1 MDNEKL
7 LNVQGLQELL
17 NLNSPQAVIQYVKNN
32 LAKIN
37 TDGEHAQKLGK
48 QWLFDSVAVERI
60 TELRGTGTR
69 LQALAIENE
78 RQAELE
84 AQIREQAEQLA
95 KAQRIITEHFV
106 NVASLQ
112 NELLAGARQLTEA
125 KTQQAEE
132 KGKADVLQ
140 AKLEALQGRIAELEA
155 ERHTLQEKID
165 RLQATVLQ
173 QASYIA
179 NLQARLEAEQSKGIL
194 ARLFK

>member
-69 LQALAIENE
+69 LQALAVENE
-78 RQAELE
+78 QIAELE
-84 AQIREQAEQLA
+84 AQKQELQGQLA
-95 KAQRIITEHFV
+95 KAQKIITEHFV
-106 NVASLQ
+106 SVASLQ
-112 NELLAGARQLTEA
+112 NELLAGAKLLTEA

-132 KGKADVLQ
+132 RGKADVLQ

-155 ERHTLQEKID
+155 ERHALQEKLD

-179 NLQARLEAEQSKGIL
+179 TLQAKLEAEQSKGL
-194 ARLFK
+194 FARLFG